1 MLSVSWILTRIV
13 ATHAAILTSQR
24 STKFHNSASTPW
36 QRSPTA
42 HNKAGPRLRWCVL
55 APLHFPR
62 KIPRLVSYYAL
73 FKGMAASKPTS

>member
-1 MLSVSWILTRIV
+1 MPAFSLLSAPLDLTIQLRRPDNAPLPLAISEP
-13 ATHAAILTSQR
+13 AASVV
-24 STKFHNSASTPW
+24 
-36 QRSPTA
+36 
-42 HNKAGPRLRWCVL
+42 CL